1 MGTKIAVINIK
12 MQWPINNLLV
22 VGRKHVNPYLSN
34 EHRTRSSWLSVSNRL
49 LYNLSNFNWFVK
61 GVTARCSEDFYFSLV
76 SIHTFATC
84 ELKVRKMSKKFLERL
99 CFVYKS
105 QVNNHLLMRS
115 ARTWIANKHSH
126 VYLSQKPFLGRI
138 SDEAT
143 AKDFT
148 YTLFPSERQLLYEE
162 LKKTVEQTES
172 TQGQFM
178 RGRGYWWK
186 QIHVLYI
193 HYLWKIVFYT
203 INYEKV
209 SYIIIGDVVLP
220 TTAQLITGTMV
231 NMNDALSNINICH
244 FASVV
249 GKENIIKFLEC

>member
-1 MGTKIAVINIK
+1 
-12 MQWPINNLLV
+12 
-22 VGRKHVNPYLSN
+22 
-34 EHRTRSSWLSVSNRL
+34 
-49 LYNLSNFNWFVK
+49 
-61 GVTARCSEDFYFSLV
+61 
-76 SIHTFATC
+76 
-84 ELKVRKMSKKFLERL
+84 MSKKFLERL

-172 TQGQFM
+172 TQG
-178 RGRGYWWK
+178 
-186 QIHVLYI
+186 
-193 HYLWKIVFYT
+193 
-203 INYEKV
+203 
-209 SYIIIGDVVLP
+209 DVVLP
-220 TTAQLITGTMV
+220 TTAQLITAFQCGFWPFIGFGFFDNFIMILAGDFIEYEFGQLLHISTMAAA
-231 NMNDALSNINICH
+231 ALGNLVSDVLGMWLAGKVESLCRRFGIHMPQLTSSQLELRKTKI
-244 FASVV
+244 VV
-249 GKENIIKFLEC
+249 VSGRVMGIIIGCVIL